1 MSAWSFR
8 APRRRVDR
16 GVTDAARGAAA
27 GPALR
32 ELTLRGVL
40 LGGAITLLFTAA
52 NVYLGLKVGITF
64 ATSIPAAVIS
74 MALLRFVSNSNI
86 LENNIVQTI
95 ASAAGTLA
103 AIIFVL
109 PGLIMIGWWQD
120 FPYWITVAVCAIGG
134 TLGVM
139 FSVPLRR
146 ALVTGS
152 DLPYPEGVA
161 AAEVLKCGSGS
172 AAGAEENARGLA
184 TIVAGSLASAG
195 FALLVAMK
203 LAAGAL
209 ATTFR
214 VGGGAATGA
223 STSLSMALIGVG
235 HLVGLSVGIAMF
247 IGMLIAWAG
256 LVPLLTAM
264 AGVGPD
270 VAASVEDVFRNQVRF
285 IGAGT
290 IGVAAVWTLL
300 KIIGP
305 IFGGIRSA
313 MAASRARA
321 EGDVLALTERD
332 LPIKLV
338 GGTILFSLI
347 PIAILLWIFIA
358 DGPIAPDAVPVIGAT
373 LVYMLV
379 VGAVIAAVCGY
390 MAGLIGASNSP
401 VSGVGI
407 LAVLVAA
414 LLLVLLYGTVGDPAR
429 AQALTAYALF
439 TTAIV
444 FSIATISNDNLQDLK
459 TGQLV
464 GATPWKQ
471 QVALVIGVIFGSLVI
486 APVLDLLNAAPG
498 FQGAPGAGPD
508 ALAAPQAALISSL
521 AKGVL
526 GGDLDWSLIFYGAL
540 IGVAVIAIDEVLRK
554 TGKKR
559 LPPLAVGMGIY
570 LPMALTV
577 LIPVGALIG
586 HHYERWAGRAR
597 HPEFAKRMGVL
608 MATGLI
614 VGESLFGV
622 GYAAIVAS
630 GYDSWLGAPG
640 ARFELYA
647 PWAGA
652 IAFAGLIAWLYLRT
666 VRSVSASA

>member
-1 MSAWSFR
+1 MTIETS
-8 APRRRVDR
+8 
-16 GVTDAARGAAA
+16 GAA
-27 GPALR
+27 PPR
-32 ELTLRGVL
+32 ELTLRGIV
-40 LGGAITLLFTAA
+40 LGGLITLLFTAA

-74 MALLRFVSNSNI
+74 MAVLRFVRGSTI

-109 PGLIMIGWWQD
+109 PGLIMIGWWQG
-120 FPYWITVAVCAIGG
+120 FPYWTTVAVCAIGG

-161 AAEVLKCGSGS
+161 AAEVLKVGFGSVG
-172 AAGAEENARGLA
+172 GVEENAKGLA
-184 TIVAGSLASAG
+184 AIVAGSIASAG
-195 FALLVAMK
+195 FALIAAMK
-203 LAAGAL
+203 LAAGEL
-209 ATTFR
+209 ATAFR
-214 VGGGAATGA
+214 VGGGAASGA
-223 STSLSMALIGVG
+223 STSFSMALIGVG
-235 HLVGLSVGIAMF
+235 HLVGMTVGIAML
-247 IGMLIAWAG
+247 IGMLIAWVV
-256 LVPLLTAM
+256 LVPVLTSIQ
-264 AGVGPD
+264 GVGAD
-270 VAASVEDVFRNQVRF
+270 VAATVNDVFRNQVRF

-290 IGVAAVWTLL
+290 IGVAAIWTLL

-305 IFGGIRSA
+305 IVAGIRSA
-313 MAASRARA
+313 MAASAARA
-321 EGDVLALTERD
+321 GGEVLELTERD
-332 LPIKLV
+332 LPIGIV
-338 GGTILFSLI
+338 GGTIVASLV
-347 PIAILLWIFIA
+347 PIAGLLWWFIA
-358 DGPIAPDAVPVIGAT
+358 GGPIAPDATVVIGAT
-373 LVYMLV
+373 LIYMLV
-379 VGAVIAAVCGY
+379 IGAIIAAVCGY

-407 LAVLVAA
+407 LAVLGAA
-414 LLLVLLYGTVGDPAR
+414 VLLSLFYGTDPEN

-486 APVLDLLNAAPG
+486 GPVLDVLNTSFG
-498 FQGAPGAGPD
+498 FQGMPGAGPN

-521 AKGVL
+521 ANGVL
-526 GGDLDWSLIFYGAL
+526 GGDIRWDLIRNGAL
-540 IGVAVIAIDEVLRK
+540 IGVVVIVIDEVLTRM
-554 TGKKR
+554 GKFR

-570 LPMALTV
+570 LPMALTLLV
-577 LIPVGALIG
+577 PVGAFIG
-586 HHYERWAGRAR
+586 WLYDGWAERASS
-597 HPEFAKRMGVL
+597 PEFAKRMGVL
-608 MATGLI
+608 AATGLI

-622 GYAAIVAS
+622 TFAGIVAASGSDAPLAVVGEHFEIYAMWIGPVLFAAI
-630 GYDSWLGAPG
+630 L
-640 ARFELYA
+640 
-647 PWAGA
+647 
-652 IAFAGLIAWLYLRT
+652 AWLYART
-666 VRSVSASA
+666 KRAAA